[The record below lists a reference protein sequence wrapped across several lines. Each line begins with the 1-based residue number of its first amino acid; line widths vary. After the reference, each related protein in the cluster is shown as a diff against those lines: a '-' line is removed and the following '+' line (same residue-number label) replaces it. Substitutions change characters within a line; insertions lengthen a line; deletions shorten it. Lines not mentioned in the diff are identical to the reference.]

1 MSIRRSLAAAV
12 LASVVVSFAAPAFA
26 AEKKPGD
33 DRLVIVNEKTGR
45 VVYDDGRDDVF
56 CTSKRVPVG
65 YRRVFAGYDYYGN
78 PRYRVVTRY
87 GEVVKRCY

>member
-1 MSIRRSLAAAV
+1 MFLRRTLTAAALV
-12 LASVVVSFAAPAFA
+12 AFTAGLAAPAFA
-26 AEKKPGD
+26 EEKKPGS

-45 VVYDDGRDDVF
+45 VVYDDGRDDYF

-65 YRRVFAGYDYYGN
+65 YKRVFAGYDYWGN
-78 PRYRVVTRY
+78 PLYRVVTRY